1 MQNFHTDLAL
11 EAGERLKGNKLPGLV
26 SENYRKGD
34 LQISEISLFSKETA
48 ALFGKECGRYYT
60 VECGEMRFMEE
71 DEKEE
76 LISESAALLSKL
88 LEKGEG
94 TTLIIGLGNRD
105 MTPDALGPKTADQIL
120 VTRHLL
126 GLLPEAEKLQS
137 VCILEP
143 KVTGITGIES
153 ADIAA
158 ALAGKIKPKQI
169 IVIDALAAGEEKRI
183 GRSIQFSDTG
193 ITPGSGIG
201 NKRLA
206 LNKESLGVPVVA
218 VGIPMV
224 IYAKTLAFSMLEK
237 AFPDEKIKESLQMI
251 ENDGLVVTPKEI
263 DAIMESC
270 AETLAKILN
279 RALQPNLSKEEFEQF
294 Q

>member
-11 EAGERLKGNKLPGLV
+11 EAGERLQQTELPGLV

-251 ENDGLVVTPKEI
+251 ENDGLVVTPKESMPLWK
-263 DAIMESC
+263 AVR
-270 AETLAKILN
+270 KHW
-279 RALQPNLSKEEFEQF
+279 QKF
-294 Q
+294 

>member
-11 EAGERLKGNKLPGLV
+11 EAGERLKGNELPGLV

-71 DEKEE
+71 AEKEE

-105 MTPDALGPKTADQIL
+105 MTPDALGPKTADKIL

-193 ITPGSGIG
+193 IAPGSGIG

-237 AFPDEKIKESLQMI
+237 AFPDEKINDMLI

-263 DAIMESC
+263 DAIVDSC

-279 RALQPNLSKEEFEQF
+279 RALQPALSGRELEQF

>member
-71 DEKEE
+71 AEKEE

-105 MTPDALGPKTADQIL
+105 MTPDALGPKTADKIL

-206 LNKESLGVPVVA
+206 LNKESLGVPVIA

-237 AFPDEKIKESLQMI
+237 VFPDEKIKESLQMI
-251 ENDGLVVTPKEI
+251 ENDGLVVTPKESMPLWK
-263 DAIMESC
+263 AVR
-270 AETLAKILN
+270 KHW
-279 RALQPNLSKEEFEQF
+279 QKF
-294 Q
+294 